1 MNYFLAALP
10 NLNDIID
17 ILIISYVLYKVFIF
31 IRGTYAVQVLFGLG
45 VILIF
50 SLIAEKFQ
58 LRTIAWLLTNFASIW
73 VLTFIILFQ
82 AEIRKALARI
92 GNNEMWQKFFHA
104 DISDSGREMLLK
116 TAVRLSKLKTGALIV
131 IENSISLKE
140 YAKTGVELN
149 LDISIELLSTIFFKN
164 TALHDGAVIIN
175 SNKILA
181 AGCILPLSD
190 NTGLKKTFG
199 TRHRAGLGIAE
210 ETDAFV
216 IIVSEETGNISVAI
230 KGKLVSNITEDF
242 LQELMTTHIG

>member
-149 LDISIELLSTIFFKN
+149 SDISIELLSTIFFKN

>member
-1 MNYFLAALP
+1 MNYLLAIMP

-50 SLIAEKFQ
+50 SLVAEKFQ

-104 DISDSGREMLLK
+104 DISGNAKEILLK

-149 LDISIELLSTIFFKN
+149 SDISIELLSTIFFKN
-164 TALHDGAVIIN
+164 TALHDGAVIIS

-210 ETDAFV
+210 ETDSFV

-230 KGKLVSNITEDF
+230 KGKLVSNISEDF
-242 LQELMTTHIG
+242 LQELMTTHIS

>member
-116 TAVRLSKLKTGALIV
+116 TASRLSKLKTGALIV

-149 LDISIELLSTIFFKN
+149 SDISIELLSTIFFKN
-164 TALHDGAVIIN
+164 TALHDGAVIIH
-175 SNKILA
+175 SHKILA

-230 KGKLVSNITEDF
+230 KGKLVSNISEDF